1 MIAPSAA
8 YIAASSIL
16 LLVGAPSPP
25 DTLDFARKAALTDSL
40 FSDLATDGSPG
51 CAVGVVQDGELVFG
65 KGYGHGN
72 LDYDVP
78 LNTRSSFYLASVS
91 KQFIGAAVGL
101 LVLDGVLDLDGD
113 VRDIVPEL
121 PDYGS
126 RITSRHLLH
135 HTSGLRDYLT
145 LFTIAGQSFQDF
157 FDNQDALELIARQK
171 ALNFEPGSEFLYSN
185 SGYVLLAEIIERVTG
200 KSLDAFTQARLFQP
214 LGMKDTHWGEDVAR
228 VVPGRAVSYQIQDGT
243 AQRFI
248 WNFHAKGDG
257 NLHST
262 VEDLARWDALFYRTD
277 EPWAYLTDL
286 LYTKGTLNDG
296 SEIPY
301 ALRLSHGS
309 YEDRPFISHGG
320 GMLGYRTLIQRFPDN
335 RFTSI
340 VLCNLGSA
348 NPGLFGRQLS
358 EVWLLERKPTGAPEP
373 ATTENAGADEAPEP
387 AWDPGADELAAYE
400 GTFYSAELDASH
412 AVYVEDGVLRLGDAA
427 GESMELQPRERD
439 VFNRGVGTTFVFVR
453 EGGVVTGFTLDAGR
467 VRGLFF
473 QREDTH

>member
-8 YIAASSIL
+8 YVAASSIL
-16 LLVGAPSPP
+16 LLIGAPSLP
-25 DTLDFARKAALTDSL
+25 DTLDYARKAALTDSL

-51 CAVGVVQDGELVFG
+51 CAVGVVQAGELMFG

-101 LVLDGVLDLDGD
+101 LVLDGVLDLDAD

-200 KSLDAFTQARLFQP
+200 KSLDA
-214 LGMKDTHWGEDVAR
+214 
-228 VVPGRAVSYQIQDGT
+228 
-243 AQRFI
+243 
-248 WNFHAKGDG
+248 
-257 NLHST
+257 
-262 VEDLARWDALFYRTD
+262 
-277 EPWAYLTDL
+277 
-286 LYTKGTLNDG
+286 
-296 SEIPY
+296 
-301 ALRLSHGS
+301 
-309 YEDRPFISHGG
+309 
-320 GMLGYRTLIQRFPDN
+320 
-335 RFTSI
+335 
-340 VLCNLGSA
+340 
-348 NPGLFGRQLS
+348 
-358 EVWLLERKPTGAPEP
+358 
-373 ATTENAGADEAPEP
+373 
-387 AWDPGADELAAYE
+387 
-400 GTFYSAELDASH
+400 
-412 AVYVEDGVLRLGDAA
+412 
-427 GESMELQPRERD
+427 
-439 VFNRGVGTTFVFVR
+439 
-453 EGGVVTGFTLDAGR
+453 
-467 VRGLFF
+467 
-473 QREDTH
+473 